1 MKEIWK
7 DIDGHFGY
15 KVSNF
20 GNVLSVGRVITLS
33 DGRTKTIKECLL
45 GGFLNRTGYRLVQ
58 LENHKRYQV
67 HRLVAQAF
75 IPNPENKP
83 QVNHKNGVHNDNR
96 VENLEW
102 VTASENGLHSVR
114 VLGHTPPKIPI
125 GLGKDN
131 CNSKIVLQIKDGSV
145 VAEFYGMNEAQ
156 RKTGINNTAICMAC
170 KGKRK
175 HAGGYEWKYKE

>member
-1 MKEIWK
+1 MKEVWK
-7 DIDGHFGY
+7 DIKGRFGY
-15 KVSNF
+15 KVSNL

-58 LENHKRYQV
+58 LGNRKRYQV
-67 HRLVAQAF
+67 HRLVAEAF
-75 IPNPENKP
+75 IPNPDNKP
-83 QVNHKNGVHNDNR
+83 QVNHKNGIHNDNR
-96 VENLEW
+96 VDNLEW
-102 VTASENGLHSVR
+102 VTASENCLHSVR
-114 VLGHTPPKIPI
+114 VLGNTPHKMFV
-125 GLGKDN
+125 GCEKDHP
-131 CNSKIVLQIKDGSV
+131 NSKVILQIKNGNI

-175 HAGGYEWKYKE
+175 HAGGYEWKYK